1 MYFISIAFGCCKDI
15 LKYDDFSP
23 RYLSLPEEFPQAR
36 GEGHNKNRR
45 KHGQVTELNGI
56 PVANC
61 RSTHYNA
68 MKTRYNDPEV
78 DIEHH

>member
-1 MYFISIAFGCCKDI
+1 MYGFLLVSGLGWGLTRIGTIGVIGRFSIS
-15 LKYDDFSP
+15 
-23 RYLSLPEEFPQAR
+23 
-36 GEGHNKNRR
+36 
-45 KHGQVTELNGI
+45 KHRQVT
-56 PVANC
+56 VANC

>member
-1 MYFISIAFGCCKDI
+1 MYGFSLVSGLGWGLTRIGTIGVIRRFSIS
-15 LKYDDFSP
+15 
-23 RYLSLPEEFPQAR
+23 
-36 GEGHNKNRR
+36 
-45 KHGQVTELNGI
+45 KHRVHRQVTDQHVNT
-56 PVANC
+56 VANC